1 MKDGSGENSQQTSR
15 EGAGRS
21 ARMYVLLL
29 TVGLTIWSAACRSV
43 VAAEDNQFR
52 MLFDGFQLILID
64 DLPAKTPIAKLDS
77 SALRNTYPSEQTLVP
92 GRVYAFR
99 KTTDT
104 SDETLGKKVLP
115 ERLAKMGAHVT
126 KAPQSS
132 KDFVYPYIGGPLFV
146 IKFEK
151 DGHQGTI
158 FNRVH
163 TSSKAGDHWEELIL
177 AYK

>member
-1 MKDGSGENSQQTSR
+1 MKDGSGENSQQTGR
-15 EGAGRS
+15 EGAGQS

-29 TVGLTIWSAACRSV
+29 TLGLTIWSAAFQSV
-43 VAAEDNQFR
+43 VAAEDSQFR
-52 MLFDGFQLILID
+52 MLFNGFQLILVD
-64 DLPAKTPIAKLDS
+64 DLPAKTPIQELDS
-77 SALRNTYPSEQTLVP
+77 STLRNAYPSEQTLVP

-99 KTTDT
+99 KTTNV
-104 SDETLGKKVLP
+104 SDETLGKKILP

-132 KDFVYPYIGGPLFV
+132 KDFTYPYIGGPLFL
-146 IKFEK
+146 IRFEK
-151 DGHQGTI
+151 DGHQGTL

>member
-1 MKDGSGENSQQTSR
+1 MSERGDAMNTNKLRSGILSWVLTV
-15 EGAGRS
+15 
-21 ARMYVLLL
+21 VLLL
-29 TVGLTIWSAACRSV
+29 LCAASV
-43 VAAEDNQFR
+43 VCQARDAEDQQFR
-52 MLFDGFQLILID
+52 MLFDGFQLVLID
-64 DLPAKTPIAKLDS
+64 NLPTTTPIQELDS
-77 SALRNTYPSEQTLVP
+77 SALRNTYPPGQTLLP

-99 KTTDT
+99 KTSDA
-104 SDETLGKKVLP
+104 SDETLGKKTLP

-132 KDFVYPYIGGPLFV
+132 KDFIYPYIGGPLFV
-146 IKFEK
+146 IQFEK

-163 TSSKAGDHWEELIL
+163 TSSKPGEHWEELIM